1 MASTTKGHLQEMK
14 QLTKHFSLHCICL
27 ISLIGLLPSLV
38 SCAHVNVNQIAYE
51 VLRQEDCRRNQ
62 LEDFCS
68 RNFASE
74 YHEYERIRQDFIR
87 SSSQPQWRAAIGEQ
101 PDQAAPSIRIIMSKN
116 VNTP

>member
-1 MASTTKGHLQEMK
+1 MK
-14 QLTKHFSLHCICL
+14 QITKNFTLKVIFL
-27 ISLIGLLPSLV
+27 ITLIGLLPSLV

-87 SSSQPQWRAAIGEQ
+87 SASQPQWRAATGEQ
-101 PDQAAPSIRIIMSKN
+101 TDQAAPPIRIIMSKN
-116 VNTP
+116 VNTQ